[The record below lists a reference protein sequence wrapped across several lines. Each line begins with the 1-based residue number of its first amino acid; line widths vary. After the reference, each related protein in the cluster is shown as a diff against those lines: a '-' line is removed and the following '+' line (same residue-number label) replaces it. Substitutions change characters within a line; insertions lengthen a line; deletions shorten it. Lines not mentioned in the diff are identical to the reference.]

1 MPVVK
6 LNVKAVEKLI
16 APNPSGKQVVHWDA
30 ELKGFGVL
38 CSGVSNSKT
47 YVAQRVLPDRR
58 TRRVTVG
65 AVSEIPLDKARQRA
79 ADALDD
85 LRRGVD
91 PKRKVENPALRQVM
105 ADYLS
110 ARKDLRPASIRVYS
124 TCVDKYLKP
133 WLDSRKPRPVRV
145 NILSRSPLA
154 KLMPASIL
162 SRSQRPRCRRP
173 KAGSQPVAGR
183 VTRLPPR
190 RPRPNAT
197 SGPHKMKS
205 TKRAAQCLLRSAR
218 ASLTIC

>member
-6 LNVKAVEKLI
+6 LTVKAVDKLV
-16 APNPSGKQVVHWDA
+16 APDPTGKQVAHWDA

-91 PKRKVENPALRQVM
+91 PKRKPHVSSRVSEFRAHLSTACAFLGFSTVARG
-105 ADYLS
+105 ADQS
-110 ARKDLRPASIRVYS
+110 
-124 TCVDKYLKP
+124 
-133 WLDSRKPRPVRV
+133 
-145 NILSRSPLA
+145 
-154 KLMPASIL
+154 
-162 SRSQRPRCRRP
+162 
-173 KAGSQPVAGR
+173 
-183 VTRLPPR
+183 
-190 RPRPNAT
+190 
-197 SGPHKMKS
+197 
-205 TKRAAQCLLRSAR
+205 
-218 ASLTIC
+218 